1 MMNADEI
8 AALALLLAER
18 TAAHQLSSMQLRGV
32 LEFLKGRGYLRQP
45 PEPMRC
51 GYEECQ
57 P

>member
-32 LEFLKGRGYLRQP
+32 LEFLRGRGYLVKPQ
-45 PEPMRC
+45 EPLRC
-51 GYEECQ
+51 ACEECR